1 MSIEHLTIQIAQANE
16 EFKIG
21 NYDLAEQLANEV
33 LTELAPNQ
41 ILAHSEG
48 DGKDKA
54 TQGQSVLRSR
64 ALITL
69 ANSAKL
75 KGDFHRALDLARSA
89 LDIAE
94 HNHLP
99 DIKATCQ
106 NICGNVYVSLDNYAL
121 GLEYYVQ
128 ALATLDELN
137 DKFQVAQVMGNIGG
151 VYGYLGNFDQALEY
165 MGRALQAHEELSKK
179 SDAAMDMGNIGGVY
193 FFLGSYDKALEYLE
207 RALAIYEELGEKSPI
222 ADTTGNIGSV
232 YLYLGNLT
240 QAFDYFSRSLAKHE
254 ELGEKL
260 AIAQVTGNIGSV
272 YANLE
277 FEGYDEKRAEEY
289 FLKTIAMSAEIDSKR
304 IQYEFHRSLSSLCE
318 RQKRWEES
326 QIHFK
331 HYHELYLEVQNEEST
346 KQALLMEHRRKI
358 EDSERDRQVKLA
370 RFQEQEKI
378 LHNILPQKIAD
389 RILEGEK
396 LIADRLE
403 NVSVFFSD
411 IVGFTKLSQN
421 ISPEEL
427 VGMLNEI
434 FTEFDHIAHKHGLE
448 KIKTIGDAYM
458 AVAGAPLAQEDHAE
472 RAASFAIEV
481 MQAMHDYRT
490 RTGNNLEIRVGLHS
504 GHAVAGI
511 IGENKFAY
519 DLWGDAVNTASRME
533 SHGEAGMIHVSEEF
547 IHKLSL
553 SSFHFQERG
562 EMHIKGKGMMKTY
575 FLENISII

>member
-1 MSIEHLTIQIAQANE
+1 MSIEHLTTQIAQANE

-41 ILAHSEG
+41 ILTHSEG
-48 DGKDKA
+48 DGKDEV
-54 TQGQSVLRSR
+54 TQGQSALRSR
-64 ALITL
+64 ALTTL

-75 KGDFHRALDLARSA
+75 KGDFHRALDLAQSA

-106 NICGNVYVSLDNYAL
+106 NICGNIYVCLDNYAL

-193 FFLGSYDKALEYLE
+193 FFLGNNDKALEYLE
-207 RALAIYEELGEKSPI
+207 RALAMYEELGEKSPI

-232 YLYLGNLT
+232 YLNLGNLT
-240 QAFDYFSRSLAKHE
+240 QAFDYFSRSLATHE
-254 ELGEKL
+254 ELREKL
-260 AIAQVTGNIGSV
+260 AVAQVTGNIGSV

-304 IQYEFHRSLSSLCE
+304 VQYEFHRSLSALYE

-358 EDSERDRQVKLA
+358 EESERDRQIKLA

-378 LHNILPQKIAD
+378 LHNILPSKIAD
-389 RILEGEK
+389 RIVAGEK
-396 LIADRLE
+396 TIADTHAS
-403 NVSVFFSD
+403 VSVFFSD
-411 IVGFTKLSQN
+411 IVGFTKISQR
-421 ISPEEL
+421 ISATEL
-427 VGMLNEI
+427 VRMLNSL
-434 FTEFDHIAHKHGLE
+434 FTQFDRLAQKHGLE

-458 AVAGAPLAQEDHAE
+458 AVCGVPESNEQHAYHVAMFALDVQSLMADFRENAGED
-472 RAASFAIEV
+472 I
-481 MQAMHDYRT
+481 T
-490 RTGNNLEIRVGLHS
+490 IRIGLHCGS
-504 GHAVAGI
+504 VVAGI
-511 IGENKFAY
+511 IGEAKFAF

-533 SHGEAGMIHVSEEF
+533 SHGEAGKIHVSEEF
-547 IHKLSL
+547 VRNLTPTLSKGEGEEKQVLSL
-553 SSFHFQERG
+553 G
-562 EMHIKGKGMMKTY
+562 EDLG
-575 FLENISII
+575 EVAVR